1 MDPVRMW
8 QPARGVKIGGQR
20 VALPANRRRS
30 TLPYWFLALVCL
42 QPLSALAQGGPPGYP
57 VKPIRL
63 VVGQAPGGATDVIA
77 RLISPRFGEHLG
89 QSVVVENRT
98 GAAGSIGAAFV
109 AKSPPDGYNLLVISS
124 SYAINPSLYKDMPF
138 DPVKDLAPVTLIAE
152 APFLL
157 VVHPSMPAQSV
168 KALIA
173 LAKAKPGALNFA
185 SGGNGS
191 SGQLAGELFKYLA
204 GVDMVHVPYKGA
216 GPALV
221 DVIAGQVHMTFAS
234 VLSSLPHVKS
244 GRLRPLGVTSA
255 KRSVAIPELPTLV
268 EAGIK
273 GYRTTTWYGLL
284 APANT
289 PAPIVNRLSG
299 EMRKLVESGDIKN
312 RILAD
317 GAEPVGGTP
326 NQFQEH
332 LASEMARA
340 REIIQRAG
348 LQP

>member
-1 MDPVRMW
+1 MKAVRE
-8 QPARGVKIGGQR
+8 ARAAWH
-20 VALPANRRRS
+20 ALP
-30 TLPYWFLALVCL
+30 LALTCL
-42 QPLSALAQGGPPGYP
+42 LPLTAAAQSGYP
-57 VKPIRL
+57 VKPVRL
-63 VVGQAPGGATDVIA
+63 IVGQAPGGATDVVA
-77 RLISPRFGEHLG
+77 RLVAPRFGELLG
-89 QSVVVENRT
+89 QTVVVENRT

-124 SYAINPSLYKDMPF
+124 SYAINPGLYKELPF

-157 VVHPSMPAQSV
+157 VVHPSMPVRSV
-168 KALIA
+168 KELVAM
-173 LAKAKPGALNFA
+173 AKAKPGTLNFA

-204 GVDMVHVPYKGA
+204 KVDLVHIPYKGA

-221 DVIAGQVHMTFAS
+221 DVIAGQVHMTFGS
-234 VLSSLPHVKS
+234 VLSSLGHVKS
-244 GRLRPLGVTSA
+244 GRLRALGVTSA
-255 KRSVAIPELPTLV
+255 RRSVAAPQLPTLA
-268 EAGIK
+268 EAGVK

-289 PAPIVNRLSG
+289 PAGIINRLVSDLQ
-299 EMRKLVESGDIKN
+299 KAIDSPDIKN

-317 GAEPVGGTP
+317 GAEPAAGTP
-326 NQFQEH
+326 RQFQDF
-332 LASEMARA
+332 LASEMTRA

-348 LQP
+348 VMP